1 MLNLN
6 LIEKW
11 KNRETK
17 KKIKEENILLK
28 AQLAAEYRKPS
39 LVSTIERNVQ
49 KVCVSW
55 NSMQIGNNI
64 PADIIKS
71 ELLYK
76 LKDGLSD
83 FVEYDFLDD
92 ELTGDR
98 VYRAT
103 LYIATGDKREN
114 VRNS

>member
-1 MLNLN
+1 MN

-17 KKIKEENILLK
+17 RKLREENIRLRE
-28 AQLAAEYRKPS
+28 QLYIEYRRPNS
-39 LVSTIERNVQ
+39 ISTIERNVH

-55 NSMQIGNNI
+55 NPMQIGNNI
-64 PADIIKS
+64 SADIIKS
-71 ELLYK
+71 ELLYR
-76 LKDGLSD
+76 LKDRLSD

-103 LYIATGDKREN
+103 LHIATGDKRYE
-114 VRNS
+114 S

>member
-1 MLNLN
+1 MN

-17 KKIKEENILLK
+17 KKLKEENIRLK
-28 AQLAAEYRKPS
+28 AQLDTEYRKPS

-49 KVCVSW
+49 KVCVSL
-55 NSMQIGNNI
+55 NPMQIRNNI

-76 LKDGLSD
+76 LKDKLSD

>member
-1 MLNLN
+1 MNI
-6 LIEKW
+6 IEKW
-11 KNRETK
+11 KNRESK
-17 KKIKEENILLK
+17 KKLREENIRLK
-28 AQLAAEYRKPS
+28 AQLEVEYRRPNP
-39 LVSTIERNVQ
+39 VSTIERNVQ

-55 NSMQIGNNI
+55 NPPRIGNDI

-71 ELLYK
+71 ELLHK
-76 LKDGLSD
+76 LKDSLSD

-92 ELTGDR
+92 EFTGDR